1 MPSVDRLTFATQLA
15 AQRRVLDIGGQKMAN
30 CDPKSPFARLYGQ
43 IEQSAREYRIVDY
56 QQQPSVEY
64 VIDFNKP
71 DSIPQI
77 RAVLD
82 AYQPEVILCME
93 ILEHINYHCEL
104 MNEMARAVQLYGS
117 TVFITVPNN
126 GNWVFNALGWNR
138 DHSTAFFR
146 DIAYRFVTR
155 SDLGNHAVLV
165 APCMQ
170 KYLWYWWFVYGLAFL
185 QPMSWGFLVTP
196 HNYQSSQNT
205 AKVVETLRAYTAAH
219 FERPKKEA

>member
-1 MPSVDRLTFATQLA
+1 MFTIDRISFAVQLS

-30 CDPKSPFARLYGQ
+30 CDPNSPFARLYSK

-56 QQQPSVEY
+56 QQEPSVEY

-71 DSIPQI
+71 ESIPQI

-82 AYQPEVILCME
+82 EYRPEVILCME
-93 ILEHINYHCEL
+93 ILEHINYHFEL

-117 TVFITVPNN
+117 TIFITVPNN
-126 GNWVFNALGWNR
+126 GNWVFNALGWNH

-155 SDLGNHAVLV
+155 SNLGNQSVLV

-170 KYLWYWWFVYGLAFL
+170 KYLWYWWVVYGLSFF
-185 QPMSWGFLVTP
+185 QPMSWGFLISTKENQRTLAIESLLSP
-196 HNYQSSQNT
+196 LQDFTRT
-205 AKVVETLRAYTAAH
+205 AFLKVPR
-219 FERPKKEA
+219 